1 MLESLSLF
9 ESIVNSRWFI
19 HTSIMLFLNKVDLFQ
34 AKLTRVPLNK
44 YFPDYVGKQYIES
57 SATAAA

>member
-1 MLESLSLF
+1 
-9 ESIVNSRWFI
+9 
-19 HTSIMLFLNKVDLFQ
+19 MLFLNKVDLFQ

-44 YFPDYVGKQYIES
+44 YFPDYGGKQYIES